1 MKTLAAA
8 IVLSTAAWL
17 PTPSLARSISIEDFD
32 AAIDVAADG
41 SMDVTETIRLRFDG
55 SWNGIHRSIPVVFTT
70 PRGHS
75 YRLRLA
81 VRGVSDGEGRE
92 LRFDRSRD
100 RHYEDLKIFIPGA
113 ADAVRAIAIR
123 YTIRGGL
130 RFFPDHDEL
139 YWNVTGDEWP
149 FPIAAARARIRLPGA
164 FTNVRV
170 NAFTGHLG
178 SAERAAAITLDG
190 VRKPPDDAFT
200 AAGESPPP
208 AGGVHRVEVES
219 NRPLGIREGLTV
231 AVAWNPGAVRR
242 PSEIERAFGWLQ
254 DNLPLASLVAAL
266 VGLPMVSF
274 VALLDRWRRY
284 GRDPRA
290 GPVVVRYEPPE
301 GLGPAEA
308 GTLVDNSPDVRD
320 LMAMLVD
327 LAVKGFIRIRETA
340 QAGWFSG
347 ARYAFDLLV
356 AETGWRNLPGSERK
370 LLEGLF
376 PFTSGEWKSAETAGQ
391 GVVCSVSTKDLEDRF
406 HTQLPGIRSAILDRL
421 VEQGH
426 YAKRPDHVVGRYV
439 AAGVFAGPV
448 IAACGFAVGR
458 WLFGL
463 DFATLLVTCIA
474 SAVTTLLVFVGFGL
488 IMPART
494 RRGAEARAATR
505 GFQEFLSRV
514 DSHRLATL
522 PLTPELFERYL
533 PYAMALGVEG
543 RWARAF
549 EGICKEPPT
558 WYVGSGPV
566 GEFHSADLTSGLSR
580 MTAITASAMQSSPR
594 SSDGSGFGGGFSG
607 GGGGGGFSGGGF
619 GGGGGS
625 GF

>member
-17 PTPSLARSISIEDFD
+17 PTPCLAKSITIEDFD

-41 SMDVTETIRLRFDG
+41 SMDVVETIRLRFDG
-55 SWNGIHRSIPVVFTT
+55 PWNGIHRSIPVVSTT
-70 PRGHS
+70 PRGHA
-75 YRLRLA
+75 YRLRLSVKGIA
-81 VRGVSDGEGRE
+81 DGEGRP
-92 LRFDRSRD
+92 LRFERSRD
-100 RHYEDLKIFIPGA
+100 RHYDNLKIFIPGA
-113 ADAVRAIAIR
+113 ADTTRTISIQ

-149 FPIAAARARIRLPGA
+149 FPIAAARARIRLPGD
-164 FTNVRV
+164 FVNVRV

-178 SAERAAAITLDG
+178 STERSVAITLDG
-190 VRKPPDDAFT
+190 IRQAADDEFA

-208 AGGVHRVEVES
+208 AAGGPHLVDVEAT
-219 NRPLGIREGLTV
+219 RPLGIREGLTV
-231 AVAWNPGAVRR
+231 AVAWNPGNVRR
-242 PSEIERAFGWLQ
+242 PSEIDRAIGWFW
-254 DNLPLASLVAAL
+254 DNLPLASLVAGL
-266 VGLPMVSF
+266 IGLPVVSF
-274 VALLDRWRRY
+274 VALLDRWRKH
-284 GRDPRA
+284 GRDPKT
-290 GPVVVRYEPPE
+290 GPVVVRYEPPD

-347 ARYAFDLLV
+347 PRYSFDLLV
-356 AETGWRNLPGSERK
+356 PETGWRNLPGSERK
-370 LLEGLF
+370 LLNGLF
-376 PFTSGEWKSAETAGQ
+376 PYSSGEWKSAETAGQ
-391 GVVCSVSTKDLEDRF
+391 GIVCSVSTKDLEERF
-406 HTQLPGIRSAILDRL
+406 HTHLPGIRSAILDRL
-421 VEQGH
+421 VELGH
-426 YAKRPDHVVGRYV
+426 YAKRPDHVVARYG

-448 IAACGFAVGR
+448 IAGCGFAVGR

-463 DFATLLVTCIA
+463 DAGTLLATCIA
-474 SAVTTLLVFVGFGL
+474 SAATTLLVFVGFGL

-494 RRGAEARAATR
+494 KRGAEARAATR

-522 PLTPELFERYL
+522 PLTPDLFERYL

-558 WYVGSGPV
+558 WYVGDGPI

-580 MTAITASAMQSSPR
+580 MTAVTASAMQSSPR
-594 SSDGSGFGGGFSG
+594 SSEGSGFGGGFSD
-607 GGGGGGFSGGGF
+607 GGGGFSGGGF